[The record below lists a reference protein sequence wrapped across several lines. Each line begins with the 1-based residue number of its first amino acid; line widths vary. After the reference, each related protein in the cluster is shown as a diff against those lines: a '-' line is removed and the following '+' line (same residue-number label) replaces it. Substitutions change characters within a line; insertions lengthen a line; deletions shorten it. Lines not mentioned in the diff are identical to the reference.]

1 MTRTKDYRNKTHR
14 STASRESI
22 MRYVQIDAWR
32 RIDLGMILLSLI
44 LFLAGRYQFIPFL
57 FVALTVLEISFESAI
72 RRTNEAW
79 METGEG
85 RNWVG
90 RMVAAGRLFFISFKT
105 IVFLVIL
112 FLLIAG

>member
-1 MTRTKDYRNKTHR
+1 MTT
-14 STASRESI
+14 SRESI

-32 RIDLGMILLSLI
+32 RIDLGMILLSLT
-44 LFLAGRYQFIPFL
+44 LLVAGRYQFIPFL

-72 RRTNEAW
+72 RRTNKEW

-85 RNWVG
+85 HNWVR

-105 IVFLVIL
+105 LVFLVVL